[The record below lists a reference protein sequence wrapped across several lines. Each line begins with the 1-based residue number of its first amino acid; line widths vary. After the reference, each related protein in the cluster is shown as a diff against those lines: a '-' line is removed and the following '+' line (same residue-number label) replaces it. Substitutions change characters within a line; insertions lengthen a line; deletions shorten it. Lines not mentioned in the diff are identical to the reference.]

1 MIFFSYLSYFSY
13 FSVEHNYVLCRT
25 QSEQVKKMTFLKEGG
40 DGLRYFYLI
49 FKFFLLSSKIKSNM
63 SKGCE
68 IFFTMQNFNF
78 QRLRVL
84 VLECKTP
91 QLAS

>member
-1 MIFFSYLSYFSY
+1 MNFFSYLSYFSY

-25 QSEQVKKMTFLKEGG
+25 HPEQVKNDLFER

-49 FKFFLLSSKIKSNM
+49 FSFFLLLSKIKSNM

-68 IFFTMQNFNF
+68 IFFTVHNFHF

-84 VLECKTP
+84 VDECKTL

>member
-1 MIFFSYLSYFSY
+1 
-13 FSVEHNYVLCRT
+13 
-25 QSEQVKKMTFLKEGG
+25 
-40 DGLRYFYLI
+40 
-49 FKFFLLSSKIKSNM
+49 M

-68 IFFTMQNFNF
+68 IFFTVQNFNF

-84 VLECKTP
+84 VDECKTP